1 MDGPSGLARA
11 GWAPVRLERSYI
23 AVCRACAQ
31 RGRRHA
37 SCSVRDMPPQ
47 AEPTLLGVTPL
58 APRAPHTARAPYPAH
73 APHSVHAPHPAH
85 APQPGHAA
93 HPAHAQPACAAR
105 VRRYRIVVGV
115 DLSEYAD
122 IVIEHALDQAA
133 RHDAPELHF
142 LTVRE
147 RRKPSADDYKQ
158 ALWERVHPALETFNK
173 FGIDWRARI
182 HVRRGRP
189 EVEIADLAAEIRA
202 DLIVIGQFGLHTPR
216 ASDKNLPN
224 RALQQAVCPTL
235 VVGLP
240 EALAVPQCPLCA
252 VIRED
257 TEGESWFCPEHG
269 GDRADA
275 HAVSPLTSWSRG
287 ALVR

>member
-1 MDGPSGLARA
+1 
-11 GWAPVRLERSYI
+11 
-23 AVCRACAQ
+23 
-31 RGRRHA
+31 
-37 SCSVRDMPPQ
+37 MPPQ

-58 APRAPHTARAPYPAH
+58 APRAPHARAQQAQ
-73 APHSVHAPHPAH
+73 APHSVHAPHVAH
-85 APQPGHAA
+85 APHSAHAPLAAHAPHSLRAVHAA
-93 HPAHAQPACAAR
+93 PATQTRTAR

-122 IVIEHALDQAA
+122 IVVEHALDQAA
-133 RHDAPELHF
+133 RHEAPELHF

-147 RRKPSADDYKQ
+147 RRRPSVEEYQQ
-158 ALWERVHPALETFNK
+158 ALWERVHPSLETFNQ
-173 FGIDWRARI
+173 FGTDWRARL

-189 EVEIADLAAEIRA
+189 EVEIAELAAELRA
-202 DLIVIGQFGLHTPR
+202 DLIVIGQFGLHNPR
-216 ASDKNLPN
+216 ATDKNLPN
-224 RALQQAVCPTL
+224 RVLQQAVCPTL
-235 VVGLP
+235 VVCVP
-240 EALAVPQCPLCA
+240 ETVDSPQCPMCA
-252 VIRED
+252 AVRED

>member
-1 MDGPSGLARA
+1 
-11 GWAPVRLERSYI
+11 
-23 AVCRACAQ
+23 
-31 RGRRHA
+31 
-37 SCSVRDMPPQ
+37 
-47 AEPTLLGVTPL
+47 
-58 APRAPHTARAPYPAH
+58 HTARAPYPAH
-73 APHSVHAPHPAH
+73 APHSAHAPHPAR
-85 APQPGHAA
+85 APHPVHAA
-93 HPAHAQPACAAR
+93 HPAHAPQPACAAR

-202 DLIVIGQFGLHTPR
+202 DLIVIGQFGLHNPR
-216 ASDKNLPN
+216 RTDKNLPN
-224 RALQQAVCPTL
+224 RVLQQAVCSTL
-235 VVGLP
+235 VVGFP
-240 EALAVPQCPLCA
+240 EPLDAPQCAMCA
-252 VIRED
+252 AVRED
-257 TEGESWFCPEHG
+257 TEGERWFC
-269 GDRADA
+269 AQ
-275 HAVSPLTSWSRG
+275 HAGNGNDHSVSPMTSWSGG
-287 ALVR
+287 ALVGRSAG